1 MPYTRKYRPRR
12 YRKYNRR
19 RKSYRKN
26 YYRKGKRSFSNS
38 LSLTKF
44 GTTVP
49 DRIFV
54 KLRYVERIVLTAGSS
69 NSYVFRGNS
78 IFDPNYTSTG
88 GQALATDQWN
98 SFYQQYRVHSSS
110 IKVVIN
116 ATGGGAGSVRRY
128 LTLPWDSDD
137 LSTINATPFSVVAE
151 YPRAKVWYGNTNTG
165 AGAVSMSKNF
175 VKSYK
180 ALGLSKTAYNADDN
194 TAAYFDSNPGFE
206 WYWYIRSEA
215 GDVIS
220 SPESPLYI
228 TMTYFVE
235 LFDRRALGAS

>member
-1 MPYTRKYRPRR
+1 MVFYVINMPYTR
-12 YRKYNRR
+12 
-19 RKSYRKN
+19 SIDLDVIV
-26 YYRKGKRSFSNS
+26 SIIVVVS
-38 LSLTKF
+38 LIVRIITVRVSVVSLTRSLTKF

-180 ALGLSKTAYNADDN
+180 ALGL
-194 TAAYFDSNPGFE
+194 
-206 WYWYIRSEA
+206 I
-215 GDVIS
+215 
-220 SPESPLYI
+220 
-228 TMTYFVE
+228 
-235 LFDRRALGAS
+235 